1 MTDSNKQPNEILI
14 AGCPYFGSESIGGG
28 NKQNRV
34 LCIRNLD
41 SLSVFDKVNL
51 KTTGSSV
58 Y

>member
-14 AGCPYFGSESIGGG
+14 AGCPYFGSESFGGG
-28 NKQNRV
+28 KTNRV

-51 KTTGSSV
+51 KATGSSV